1 MIMTANKHYI
11 LVEQTAQKKMQR
23 MALEILENN
32 AGETELIIAGIDG
45 GGTIVARTMHDLL
58 KQLDNSLTL
67 HLANISLNKRHPEEV
82 VISPELDYNN
92 KVVIVVDDVANSGRT
107 LLYALKPLLN
117 WHPKK
122 IQTLALVGRHHNSFP
137 VYPDYVGMELATTM
151 EDHIYVEVE
160 GNAIKGAYL
169 Q

>member
-1 MIMTANKHYI
+1 MTANKHYI
-11 LVEQTAQKKMQR
+11 LVEQTATKKMQR

-32 AGETELIIAGIDG
+32 ADEQELIIAGIDG
-45 GGTIVARTMHDLL
+45 GGTIVAQTMRDMLL
-58 KQLDNSLTL
+58 QLNSSLTI
-67 HLANISLNKRHPEEV
+67 HLANISLNKRQPDEV
-82 VISPELDYNN
+82 KISPDLDYNN

-137 VYPDYVGMELATTM
+137 VYPDYVGMELATTI
-151 EDHIYVEVE
+151 EDHIFVEVE
-160 GNAIKGAYL
+160 GNTVKGAYL

>member
-1 MIMTANKHYI
+1 MTANKHYI

-151 EDHIYVEVE
+151 EDHIYVEVD
-160 GNAIKGAYL
+160 GNTVKGAYL

>member
-1 MIMTANKHYI
+1 MTANKHYI
-11 LVEQTAQKKMQR
+11 LVEQTALKKMQR

-58 KQLDNSLTL
+58 KQLDNNLTL
-67 HLANISLNKRHPEEV
+67 HLANISLNKRQPEEV
-82 VISPELDYNN
+82 LISPELDYNN

-151 EDHIYVEVE
+151 EDHIYVEVD
-160 GNAIKGAYL
+160 GNTVKGAYL

>member
-1 MIMTANKHYI
+1 MTANKHYI
-11 LVEQTAQKKMQR
+11 LVEQTALRKMQR

-45 GGTIVARTMHDLL
+45 GGTIVARTMCDRL
-58 KQLDNSLTL
+58 KELDSSLTL
-67 HLANISLNKRHPEEV
+67 HLATISLNKRHPEEV
-82 VISPELDYNN
+82 VISPELDYNG

-137 VYPDYVGMELATTM
+137 VYPDYVGMELATTI
-151 EDHIYVEVE
+151 EDHIYVEVD
-160 GNAIKGAYL
+160 GNVVKGAYL

>member
-1 MIMTANKHYI
+1 MTANKHYI

-58 KQLDNSLTL
+58 KQLDNNLTL
-67 HLANISLNKRHPEEV
+67 HLANISLNKRQPEEV
-82 VISPELDYNN
+82 LISPELDYNN

-151 EDHIYVEVE
+151 EDHIYVEVD
-160 GNAIKGAYL
+160 GNTVKGAYL

>member
-1 MIMTANKHYI
+1 MTANKHYI

-58 KQLDNSLTL
+58 KQLDNKITL
-67 HLANISLNKRHPEEV
+67 HLANISLNKRQPEEV
-82 VISPELDYNN
+82 LISPELDYNN

-151 EDHIYVEVE
+151 EDHIYVEVD
-160 GNAIKGAYL
+160 GNTVKGAYL

>member
-1 MIMTANKHYI
+1 
-11 LVEQTAQKKMQR
+11 

>member
-1 MIMTANKHYI
+1 MTANKHYI

-58 KQLDNSLTL
+58 KELDNSLTL

-151 EDHIYVEVE
+151 EDHIYVEVD
-160 GNAIKGAYL
+160 GNTVKGAYL

>member
-1 MIMTANKHYI
+1 MTANKHYI
-11 LVEQTAQKKMQR
+11 LVEQTALKKMQR

-45 GGTIVARTMHDLL
+45 GGTIVARTMYDLL

-67 HLANISLNKRHPEEV
+67 HLANISLNKRHPQEV
-82 VISPELDYNN
+82 IISPELDYNN

-151 EDHIYVEVE
+151 EDHIYVEVD
-160 GNAIKGAYL
+160 GNTVKGAYL

>member
-1 MIMTANKHYI
+1 MTANKHYI
-11 LVEQTAQKKMQR
+11 LVEQTAQKKMER

-151 EDHIYVEVE
+151 EDHIYVEVD
-160 GNAIKGAYL
+160 GNTVKGAYL

>member
-1 MIMTANKHYI
+1 MTANKHYI
-11 LVEQTAQKKMQR
+11 LSEQTAGKKMQR

-32 AGETELIIAGIDG
+32 AGEAELIIAGIDG
-45 GGTIVARTMHDLL
+45 GGTIVAQTMRDLL
-58 KQLDNSLTL
+58 SELDKNLRL
-67 HLANISLNKRHPEEV
+67 HLATISLNKRQPEEV

-107 LLYALKPLLN
+107 LLYALKPLLD

-160 GNAIKGAYL
+160 GNAVKGAYL